1 MAGNSDVVQ
10 LLQYNFLPTAVTPVS
25 GSTAILHLHDLQS
38 NTFLPET
45 RKCKNRLGLNSAQVV
60 MCLAYKIELIEV
72 LQHRSSV
79 HFNSE
84 TQESN
89 WINF

>member
-1 MAGNSDVVQ
+1 MAGNSDV
-10 LLQYNFLPTAVTPVS
+10 LQIAQFSAYSSYTTVS

-45 RKCKNRLGLNSAQVV
+45 RKCKIRLGLNSAQV

-72 LQHRSSV
+72 LKHRISV
-79 HFNSE
+79 HLNSE